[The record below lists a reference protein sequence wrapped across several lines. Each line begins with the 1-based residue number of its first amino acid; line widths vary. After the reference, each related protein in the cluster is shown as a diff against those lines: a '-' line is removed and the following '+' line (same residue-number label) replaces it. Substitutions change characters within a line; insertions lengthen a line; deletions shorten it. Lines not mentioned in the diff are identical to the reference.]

1 MYLDNR
7 IFLAA
12 IYAPFTRKARVYMAE
27 QNIRR
32 RDGKMI
38 SVGIINRAIQ
48 NPIYNWRFAK
58 RRQQIRSLARLENH

>member
-1 MYLDNR
+1 
-7 IFLAA
+7 
-12 IYAPFTRKARVYMAE
+12 MAE

>member
-27 QNIRR
+27 QTIQV
-32 RDGKMI
+32 I
-38 SVGIINRAIQ
+38 SDMGQ
-48 NPIYNWRFAK
+48 NAK
-58 RRQQIRSLARLENH
+58 KRIVCTGCLLSDR